1 MSRTKL
7 RASGI
12 TNASIS
18 GANLT
23 STAVVD
29 NLGFT
34 PASPSDITVAIN
46 ALIDSAPGT
55 LNTLNELAA
64 ALGDNPN
71 IISTLTPRSATTG
84 SIVIST
90 GTTAQRDGSPSA
102 GFFRFNTQTV
112 SFEGYDGSV
121 WGSVGG
127 SGGGYT
133 SKTISTN
140 TTLDINTSYETGSG
154 LSTNVGITL
163 SVPASSLLTVEDYSA
178 GKTL

>member
-7 RASGI
+7 RGSGI
-12 TNASIS
+12 TNASVS

-34 PASPSDITVAIN
+34 PASPTDITTAID
-46 ALIDSAPGT
+46 ALVDSAPGT
-55 LNTLNELAA
+55 LNTLNELAL
-64 ALGDNPN
+64 ALGDNPD
-71 IISTLTPRSATTG
+71 IISTLTPRSAITG
-84 SIVIST
+84 SVAVAT
-90 GTTAQRDGSPSA
+90 GTTAQRDSTAYA
-102 GFFRFNTQTV
+102 GYFRFNNQTT
-112 SFEGYDGSV
+112 SFEGYDGAA

-127 SGGGYT
+127 GGYG
-133 SKTISTN
+133 SKTISAN
-140 TTLDINTSYETGSG
+140 TTLDINTEYNTGSG

-163 SVPASSLLTVEDYSA
+163 SVPASSLLTIKYYSA

>member
-12 TNASIS
+12 TNASVS

-34 PASPSDITVAIN
+34 PASPTDITTAID
-46 ALIDSAPGT
+46 ALVDSAPGT
-55 LNTLNELAA
+55 LNTLNELAL
-64 ALGDNPN
+64 ALGDNPD
-71 IISTLTPRSATTG
+71 IISTLTPRSAITG
-84 SIVIST
+84 SVAVAT
-90 GTTAQRDGSPSA
+90 GTTAQRDSTAYA
-102 GFFRFNTQTV
+102 GYFRFNNQTT
-112 SFEGYDGSV
+112 SFEGYDG
-121 WGSVGG
+121 
-127 SGGGYT
+127 GYG
-133 SKTISTN
+133 SKTISAN
-140 TTLDINTSYETGSG
+140 TTLDINTEYNTGSG

-163 SVPASSLLTVEDYSA
+163 SVPASSLLTIKYYSA